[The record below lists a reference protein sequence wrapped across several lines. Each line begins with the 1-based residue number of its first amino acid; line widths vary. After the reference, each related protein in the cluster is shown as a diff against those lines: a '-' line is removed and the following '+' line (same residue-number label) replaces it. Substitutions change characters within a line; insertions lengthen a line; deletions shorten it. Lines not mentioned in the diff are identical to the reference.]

1 MQLRTPLARARG
13 LGSAKEGAHH
23 WWNQRITAVALVPLA
38 LWFAVMVIEMA
49 GASHA
54 EVTSWLAN
62 PITAALMISLIV
74 ATFYHAALGLQVVYE
89 DYVEPHGLMVAVNI
103 VTKLA
108 CFFLAAASIIAV
120 LKIAIGG

>member
-13 LGSAKEGAHH
+13 LGSAKEGVHH
-23 WWNQRITAVALVPLA
+23 WWSQRITAVALVPLA
-38 LWFAVMVIEMA
+38 LWFAVMVIDMV

-54 EVTSWLAN
+54 EMTSWLAN
-62 PITAALMISLIV
+62 PISAALMISLIV

-89 DYVEPHGLMVAVNI
+89 DYVEPHGLMIAVNI
-103 VTKLA
+103 ATKLA